1 MQEKQKSELRKFV
14 APDFLFGTGARFKA
28 GDYAATLGISK
39 ALVVSDPGVIEAGWT
54 ADVVSSLRD
63 CGITPVMFS
72 NITPNPKDHEVAA
85 GTRIFLETEC
95 DGIVAV
101 GGGSPM
107 DCAKGIGVM
116 VAEGRDILEFEGVNK
131 VTQPPPPL
139 ICIPTT
145 AGSAAEVSQFAIIT
159 DTVQKKKIAIISKAL
174 VPDIALIDPET
185 NLSMDPFLTAC
196 TGMDALVHAVEAAVS
211 NARSPITDLHAL
223 KAVELVAANLEKA
236 IENPKDMKYREGML
250 LASLEAGLAFS
261 NASLGAVHAMAHSL
275 GGFNDS
281 PHGECNALLL
291 EHVTAYNFT
300 SAEEAFRRIARV
312 LKLEEEEMT
321 ADELRGTLIDRFR
334 RLRTTAGIT
343 FTLKDLGIT
352 PQDIP
357 RLARNAASDPCLL
370 TNPQPLSQKEIDRIY
385 EEAL

>member
-1 MQEKQKSELRKFV
+1 MQNKPKNELRKFV
-14 APDFLFGTGARFKA
+14 APDFLFGPGARHKA
-28 GDYAATLGISK
+28 GEYALTLGVSR
-39 ALVVSDPGVIEAGWT
+39 ALVVSDAGVIAAGWT
-54 ADVVSSLRD
+54 AEVESSLRGA
-63 CGITPVMFS
+63 GISPVLFAK
-72 NITPNPKDHEVAA
+72 ITPNPKDHEVAA
-85 GTRIFLETEC
+85 GTEVFLDSRC

-107 DCAKGIGVM
+107 DCAKGIAVM
-116 VAEGRDILEFEGVNK
+116 VAEGRNILEFEGVNK

-159 DTVQKKKIAIISKAL
+159 DTGHHKKIAIISKAL
-174 VPDIALIDPET
+174 VPDMALLDPET
-185 NLSMDPFLTAC
+185 NLTMDPFLTAC

-223 KAVELVAANLEKA
+223 KAVELVDTNLEKA
-236 IENPKDMKYREGML
+236 MANPQDIRYREGML

-291 EHVTAYNFT
+291 EHVTAFNFT
-300 SAEEAFRRIARV
+300 AAVEAYGRVARALRLKEEPSSPEE
-312 LKLEEEEMT
+312 LKE
-321 ADELRGTLIDRFR
+321 ALIDRLR
-334 RLRTTAGIT
+334 RLRTGAGILT
-343 FTLKDLGIT
+343 SLKDLGIT
-352 PQDIP
+352 HEDIP
-357 RLARNAASDPCLL
+357 ALAHNAFADPCLV
-370 TNPQPLSQKEIDRIY
+370 TNPRPLTQKEIETIY
-385 EEAL
+385 EAAL

>member
-1 MQEKQKSELRKFV
+1 MQERPKSELRKFV
-14 APDFLFGTGARFKA
+14 APDFLFGAGARHKA
-28 GDYAATLGISK
+28 GEYALTLGISK

-54 ADVVSSLRD
+54 ADVEKSLKE
-63 CGITPVMFS
+63 CGIIPVPFS
-72 NITPNPKDHEVAA
+72 HITSNPKDHEVAA
-85 GTRIFLETEC
+85 GTEVFIEARC
-95 DGIVAV
+95 DGVVAV

-107 DCAKGIGVM
+107 DCAKGIAVE
-116 VAEGRDILEFEGVNK
+116 VAEGRKILEFEGVNK
-131 VTQPPPPL
+131 ITLPPPPL

-159 DTVQKKKIAIISKAL
+159 DTRNKKKIAIISKAL

-185 NLSMDPFLTAC
+185 TLSMDPFLTAC
-196 TGMDALVHAVEAAVS
+196 TGMDVLVHAVEAAVS

-223 KAVELVAANLEKA
+223 KAVELVGENLVKAMQFPRDNRWREK
-236 IENPKDMKYREGML
+236 ML

-291 EHVTAYNFT
+291 EHVTAFNFS
-300 SAEEAFRRIARV
+300 SAPEAFSRV
-312 LKLEEEEMT
+312 AGALGLNESLGSPEEQKT
-321 ADELRGTLIDRFR
+321 ALIDRFHR
-334 RLRTTAGIT
+334 IRIEAGIHT
-343 FTLKDLGIT
+343 TLKDLGVT
-352 PQDIP
+352 PGDIP
-357 RLARNAASDPCLL
+357 GLARNAAADPCLV
-370 TNPQPLSQKEIDRIY
+370 TNPRALTQKEIENIY